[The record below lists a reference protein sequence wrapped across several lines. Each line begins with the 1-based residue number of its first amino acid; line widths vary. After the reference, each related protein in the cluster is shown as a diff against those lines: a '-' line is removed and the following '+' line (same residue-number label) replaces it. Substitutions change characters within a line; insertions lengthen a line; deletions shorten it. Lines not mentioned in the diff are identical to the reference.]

1 MIGRSANHLSMEFI
15 MRNVI
20 LITLLLSAI
29 ICGESSC
36 KVYSFTGA
44 NIPTDIHNFSVE
56 LFQNRANNGPASLAQ
71 VITDKVKAKF
81 QTEANLKQVANDGDL
96 QLKGVITGYTITSD
110 APVSGT
116 TSGLTKLTI
125 TVQVDFV
132 NTKNDKD
139 KWSET
144 FSRFSQFSSS
154 TNLNSVEDQ
163 LVNDIGNQLMDDIF
177 QKALVKW

>member
-1 MIGRSANHLSMEFI
+1 M
-15 MRNVI
+15 VI
-20 LITLLLSAI
+20 LFMLTTV
-29 ICGESSC
+29 ICGQSSC

-44 NIPTDIHNFSVE
+44 NIPPDIHNFSVE

-71 VITDKVKAKF
+71 IITDKVKAKF
-81 QTEANLKQVANDGDL
+81 QTEANLKQVSTDGDL
-96 QLKGVITGYTITSD
+96 QFKGAITGYTITSD
-110 APVSGT
+110 APVSGA
-116 TSGLTKLTI
+116 TSGLSKLTI

-139 KWSET
+139 KWSES
-144 FSRFSQFSSS
+144 FSRFAQYSSS
-154 TNLNSVEDQ
+154 VNLTSVEDQ

>member
-1 MIGRSANHLSMEFI
+1 MKRVCFLFLMLS
-15 MRNVI
+15 VI
-20 LITLLLSAI
+20 V
-29 ICGESSC
+29 CGVPSC

-56 LFQNRANNGPASLAQ
+56 LLQNRANNGPASLPQ
-71 VITDKVKAKF
+71 VMTDKIKAKF
-81 QTEANLKQVANDGDL
+81 QAEANLKQVTNDGDL
-96 QLKGVITGYTITSD
+96 QLKGAITGYTFTSD
-110 APVSGT
+110 APVAGA
-116 TSGLTKLTI
+116 TSGLNKLTI
-125 TVQVDFV
+125 TLQIDFV

-144 FSRFSQFSSS
+144 FSRYAQYSSS
-154 TNLNSVEDQ
+154 TNITSVEDQ

>member
-1 MIGRSANHLSMEFI
+1 MKKS
-15 MRNVI
+15 I
-20 LITLLLSAI
+20 LILFILSCI
-29 ICGESSC
+29 ITGEPAC

-44 NIPTDIHNFSVE
+44 NIPADIHNFSVE

-71 VITDKVKAKF
+71 IMTDKVKAKF
-81 QTEANLKQVANDGDL
+81 QTEANLKQVSTDGDL
-96 QLKGVITGYTITSD
+96 QIKGAITGYAFTSD
-110 APVSGT
+110 APVAGA
-116 TSGLTKLTI
+116 TSGLNKLTI
-125 TVQVDFV
+125 TLQVDYV

-144 FSRFSQFSSS
+144 FTRYSQYSSS
-154 TNLNSVEDQ
+154 TNITSVEDQ

>member
-1 MIGRSANHLSMEFI
+1 MKKTIC
-15 MRNVI
+15 I
-20 LITLLLSAI
+20 LLMFTTL
-29 ICGESSC
+29 ICGAPSC
-36 KVYSFTGA
+36 KEYSFTGA

-56 LFQNRANNGPASLAQ
+56 LFQNRANNGPASLPQ

-81 QTEANLKQVANDGDL
+81 QGEANLKQVAYDGDL
-96 QLKGVITGYTITSD
+96 QLKGAITGYTITSD
-110 APVSGT
+110 APVSGA

-125 TVQVDFV
+125 TLQVDFV

-144 FSRFSQFSSS
+144 FSRYSQFSSS
-154 TNLNSVEDQ
+154 TNLTTVEDQ
-163 LVNDIGNQLMDDIF
+163 LINDIGNQLMDDIF

>member
-1 MIGRSANHLSMEFI
+1 MKKS
-15 MRNVI
+15 
-20 LITLLLSAI
+20 ITIILLLTAI
-29 ICGESSC
+29 ICGEPSC

-44 NIPTDIHNFSVE
+44 SIPADIHNFSVE

-71 VITDKVKAKF
+71 VITDKLKAKF

-96 QLKGVITGYTITSD
+96 QFKGAITGYAITSD
-110 APVSGT
+110 APVSGA
-116 TSGLTKLTI
+116 TSGLAKLTI

-144 FSRFSQFSSS
+144 FTKFAQYSSS
-154 TNLNSVEDQ
+154 VNLPTVEDQ
-163 LVNDIGNQLMDDIF
+163 LVNDIGNQLMDEIF

>member
-1 MIGRSANHLSMEFI
+1 MKKMISIAL
-15 MRNVI
+15 I
-20 LITLLLSAI
+20 LTVL

-44 NIPTDIHNFSVE
+44 NIPADIHNFSVE
-56 LFQNRANNGPASLAQ
+56 LLQNRANNGPASLAQ
-71 VITDKVKAKF
+71 VLTDKIKAKF

-96 QLKGVITGYTITSD
+96 QFKGAITSYTITSD
-110 APVSGT
+110 APVSGA

-125 TVQVDFV
+125 SVQIDFV

-144 FSRFSQFSSS
+144 FTRFSQFSSS
-154 TNLNSVEDQ
+154 TNLTSVEDQ

>member
-1 MIGRSANHLSMEFI
+1 MKKEFCFI
-15 MRNVI
+15 FFMFSVI
-20 LITLLLSAI
+20 VCSI
-29 ICGESSC
+29 SSC

-56 LFQNRANNGPASLAQ
+56 LLQNRANNGPASLSQ
-71 VITDKVKAKF
+71 VMTDKIKAKF
-81 QTEANLKQVANDGDL
+81 QTEANLKQVSNDGDL
-96 QLKGVITGYTITSD
+96 QLKGAITGYAFTSD
-110 APVSGT
+110 APVAGA
-116 TSGLTKLTI
+116 TSGLNKLTI
-125 TVQVDFV
+125 TVQIDFV

-144 FSRFSQFSSS
+144 FSRFAQYSSS
-154 TNLNSVEDQ
+154 TNITSIEDQ